1 MDWPRGRAP
10 HLLLDDNLPTT
21 VLLVREQP
29 NLAKVVPGIIHA
41 IEGGAGLP
49 EEIVDES
56 GKNNPL
62 KVVDDIDRATFL
74 RECGDR
80 LHTWRMLYC
89 GGAKPVSDALT
100 AISKDL
106 GISFRKESFAW

>member
-10 HLLLDDNLPTT
+10 HRSDSFGYAL
-21 VLLVREQP
+21 
-29 NLAKVVPGIIHA
+29 
-41 IEGGAGLP
+41 
-49 EEIVDES
+49 
-56 GKNNPL
+56 
-62 KVVDDIDRATFL
+62 
-74 RECGDR
+74 
-80 LHTWRMLYC
+80 WRMLYS

>member
-10 HLLLDDNLPTT
+10 HRSDSFDAAMGKFVAWAVIVHTAAH
-21 VLLVREQP
+21 
-29 NLAKVVPGIIHA
+29 LARWGIQHAVVKYLFGSQ
-41 IEGGAGLP
+41 
-49 EEIVDES
+49 S
-56 GKNNPL
+56 GVTG
-62 KVVDDIDRATFL
+62 VVAL
-74 RECGDR
+74 
-80 LHTWRMLYC
+80 LYC

>member
-10 HLLLDDNLPTT
+10 HRSDSF
-21 VLLVREQP
+21 
-29 NLAKVVPGIIHA
+29 
-41 IEGGAGLP
+41 
-49 EEIVDES
+49 ES
-56 GKNNPL
+56 GVTG
-62 KVVDDIDRATFL
+62 VVAL
-74 RECGDR
+74 
-80 LHTWRMLYC
+80 LYC